1 MKKLT
6 ITTATAITLAMS
18 AVGATA
24 ATLDISGIDSSWS
37 AVVPGGV
44 TVNNGDPT
52 SSMRWGNPAGGAGQS
67 GYDFTDAPTPI
78 LGLAA
83 DTQFVVGTFDH
94 LNFPITGTTL
104 DSADLNVD
112 IQIGGGGPLVSSVFS
127 FTHDE
132 TTNANPCSPGSVSVC
147 DDIVTVAS
155 APGAEAFSLGGVDY
169 VFQVL
174 GFSTDGGSTIVTDF
188 LTQENSNNQAQL
200 YATFTAVSQV
210 PLPAGM
216 LLMGTALAG
225 FGVMRRR
232 KKAA

>member
-24 ATLDISGIDSSWS
+24 ATLDITGIDSSWND
-37 AVVPGGV
+37 VVPGGV

-52 SSMRWGNPAGGAGQS
+52 SSMRWGTGASQS

-83 DTQFVVGTFDH
+83 DTQFVVGNFNH

-104 DSADLNVD
+104 DTANLNVD
-112 IQIGGGGPLVSSVFS
+112 IQIGGGGPLISSVFS
-127 FTHDE
+127 FSHDE
-132 TTNANPCSPGSVSVC
+132 TTNSAPCGPGSVSIC
-147 DDIVTVAS
+147 DDIVSVSS
-155 APGAEAFSLGGVDY
+155 AAGAEAFSLGGVDY

-188 LTQENSNNQAQL
+188 LTQENSNNPAQL